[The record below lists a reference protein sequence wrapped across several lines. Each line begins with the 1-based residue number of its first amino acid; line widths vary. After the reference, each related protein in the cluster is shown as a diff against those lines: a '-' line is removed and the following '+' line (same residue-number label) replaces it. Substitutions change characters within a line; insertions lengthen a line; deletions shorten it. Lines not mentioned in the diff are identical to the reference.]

1 MINLNEE
8 IDLVLEG
15 SLLEYTDVRDFR
27 VDEPT
32 IARLEKGATR
42 EGLDPTISKEMVGL
56 FRLVAVANLSTRI
69 DPTAFLSLK
78 ALMPDFV
85 VNPPVKLEDMI
96 SVFNKY
102 LGYSEEDEKYEVD
115 MSKAPSVYE
124 GKIENLS
131 KLVNAYPGVLP
142 VDDKEYDLDFKK
154 FVGVLWKGREEAM
167 QDYIKE
173 ATKKLIGKLSDGS
186 ITDAEIFPSEI
197 ARNTKYLDFYSDKL
211 VPFINKNQRK
221 VDDLVKQFLEEHE
234 ETIEIYM
241 NEYKD
246 GNNQRTKAYGY
257 IPPLTAGFENSKKSW
272 VRFIAYKLKL
282 GEIIL
287 KANDDYQRAYEED
300 GRIHEPELFID
311 LSHRFVD
318 VLSERLIKEDKLA
331 TITIDF
337 DVLRKQKLDE
347 SFLAMFGGW
356 VEHILG
362 AMFGNRVLPLVVKG
376 SQREVESFASAL
388 GGEKSYL
395 DAVKRYGLDHPT
407 TYKNKSKLDNAI
419 KGFEKETGL
428 KWPFK

>member
-32 IARLEKGATR
+32 IARLEKGAAR

-56 FRLVAVANLSTRI
+56 FRLMAVAKLSDRMI
-69 DPTAFLSLK
+69 PVLVPALK

-102 LGYSEEDEKYEVD
+102 LGYSEEDEKY
-115 MSKAPSVYE
+115 KLTAGAPA
-124 GKIENLS
+124 ENLA
-131 KLVNAYPGVLP
+131 KLEGLTKLINGTEPLSIDG
-142 VDDKEYDLDFKK
+142 KEYDLDFKK
-154 FVGVLWKGREEAM
+154 FVGILWKGREQAM
-167 QDYIKE
+167 QEFIKKE
-173 ATKKLIGKLSDGS
+173 TGRLVKKLSDRS

-197 ARNTKYLDFYSDKL
+197 AKNTKYLDFYSDKL

-221 VDDLVKQFLEEHE
+221 VDDLVKDFLETHE
-234 ETIEIYM
+234 KTIERHM
-241 NEYKD
+241 SEYKSKND
-246 GNNQRTKAYGY
+246 QKTKTYGY
-257 IPPLTAGFENSKKSW
+257 TPSLRAGFENSKKSW
-272 VRFIAYKLKL
+272 SRFITYKLKL
-282 GEIIL
+282 GSIII
-287 KANDDYQRAYEED
+287 KASQDYGDDAGD
-300 GRIHEPELFID
+300 PGGWAAADFITFPTSNSAI
-311 LSHRFVD
+311 LT
-318 VLSERLIKEDKLA
+318 ENLIKEDKLA

-337 DVLRKQKLDE
+337 DDLRKQKLDE

-376 SQREVESFASAL
+376 SQRDVESFASAL

>member
-32 IARLEKGATR
+32 IARLEKGAAR

-56 FRLVAVANLSTRI
+56 FRLMAVAKLSDRTS
-69 DPTAFLSLK
+69 PVLVPALK

-115 MSKAPSVYE
+115 MSKRPSEYE

-131 KLVNAYPGVLP
+131 KLINAFPGVLP
-142 VDDKEYDLDFKK
+142 VGDKEYDLDFKK
-154 FVGVLWKGREEAM
+154 FVGILWKGREQAM
-167 QDYIKE
+167 QEFIKSE
-173 ATKKLIGKLSDGS
+173 TGRLVKKLSDRS
-186 ITDAEIFPSEI
+186 ITDAKIFPSEI
-197 ARNTKYLDFYSDKL
+197 AKNTKYLDFYSDKL

-221 VDDLVKQFLEEHE
+221 VDDLVKDFLETHE
-234 ETIEIYM
+234 KTIERHM
-241 NEYKD
+241 SEYKSKND
-246 GNNQRTKAYGY
+246 QKTKTYGY
-257 IPPLTAGFENSKKSW
+257 TPPLGTGFENSKKSW
-272 VRFIAYKLKL
+272 LRFIAYKLKL
-282 GEIIL
+282 GEMIRKAIDDTVNATPEPPDTFRIL
-287 KANDDYQRAYEED
+287 THGVSGAPIR
-300 GRIHEPELFID
+300 
-311 LSHRFVD
+311 
-318 VLSERLIKEDKLA
+318 ERLIKEDKLA

-337 DVLRKQKLDE
+337 DDLRKQKLDE
-347 SFLAMFGGW
+347 SFL
-356 VEHILG
+356 

-376 SQREVESFASAL
+376 SQRDVESFASAL

>member
-32 IARLEKGATR
+32 IARLEKGAAR

-56 FRLVAVANLSTRI
+56 FRLMAVAKLSDRTS
-69 DPTAFLSLK
+69 PVLVPALK

-115 MSKAPSVYE
+115 MSKRPSEYE

-131 KLVNAYPGVLP
+131 KLINAFPGVLP
-142 VDDKEYDLDFKK
+142 VGDKEYDLDFKK
-154 FVGVLWKGREEAM
+154 FVGILWKGREQAM
-167 QDYIKE
+167 QEFIKSE
-173 ATKKLIGKLSDGS
+173 TGRLVKKLSDRS
-186 ITDAEIFPSEI
+186 ITDAKIFPSEI
-197 ARNTKYLDFYSDKL
+197 AKNTKYLDFYSDKL

-221 VDDLVKQFLEEHE
+221 VDDLVKDFLETHE
-234 ETIEIYM
+234 KTIERHM
-241 NEYKD
+241 SEYKSKND
-246 GNNQRTKAYGY
+246 QKTKTYGY
-257 IPPLTAGFENSKKSW
+257 TPPLGTGFENSKKSW
-272 VRFIAYKLKL
+272 LRFIAYKLKL
-282 GEIIL
+282 GEMIRKAIDDTVNATPEPPDTFRIL
-287 KANDDYQRAYEED
+287 THGVSGAPIR
-300 GRIHEPELFID
+300 
-311 LSHRFVD
+311 
-318 VLSERLIKEDKLA
+318 ERLIKEDKLA

-337 DVLRKQKLDE
+337 DDLRKQKLDE

-376 SQREVESFASAL
+376 SQRDVESFASAL

>member
-32 IARLEKGATR
+32 IARLEKGAAR

-56 FRLVAVANLSTRI
+56 FRLMAVAKLSDRTS
-69 DPTAFLSLK
+69 PVLVPALK

-96 SVFNKY
+96 SVFNKSLNDESGTY
-102 LGYSEEDEKYEVD
+102 VVPGEPRPNYEAYKDKIVELARLINGLGTSAID
-115 MSKAPSVYE
+115 
-124 GKIENLS
+124 G
-131 KLVNAYPGVLP
+131 
-142 VDDKEYDLDFKK
+142 KEYDLDFKK
-154 FVGVLWKGREEAM
+154 FVGILWKGREQAM
-167 QDYIKE
+167 QEFIKNE
-173 ATKKLIGKLSDGS
+173 TDILVKKLSDGS
-186 ITDAEIFPSEI
+186 IAGAKIFPSEI
-197 ARNTKYLDFYSDKL
+197 AKNTKYLDFYSDKL

-221 VDDLVKQFLEEHE
+221 VDDLVKEFLEKHE
-234 ETIEIYM
+234 KTIERHM
-241 NEYKD
+241 KEYKS
-246 GNNQRTKAYGY
+246 NNDQKTKTYGY
-257 IPPLTAGFENSKKSW
+257 APPLRAGFENSKKSW
-272 VRFIAYKLKL
+272 LRFIAYKLKL
-282 GEIIL
+282 GEMIRKAIDDTVNATPEPPDTFRIL
-287 KANDDYQRAYEED
+287 THGVSGAPIR
-300 GRIHEPELFID
+300 
-311 LSHRFVD
+311 
-318 VLSERLIKEDKLA
+318 ERLIKEDKLA

-337 DVLRKQKLDE
+337 DDLRKQKLDE

-376 SQREVESFASAL
+376 SQRDVESFASAL